1 MNITQAIEKGRLCL
15 SESDSPVTDSRYML
29 CYVLACTTTY
39 LHTWPE
45 KKLSEQQ
52 GTDYEALLFKR
63 KKGMPVAYLI
73 GQQGFWSLEL
83 DVNAKTLIPRPDTE
97 ILVAMALEK
106 IQLGMVVADLGTG
119 SGAIALA
126 LASEKKDVQFLAMDR
141 SQAALKVA
149 QANAKKHKI
158 TNIMFWQGDWLSSIA
173 KNTLDMIVSNP
184 PYIASNDPHLKRGDL
199 RFEPSIALVSGQ
211 DGLKDIRLI
220 IKQARLALKSKSW
233 LLIEHGYG
241 QANEVNMLFQQAGF
255 EQVQCAKDYGD
266 NERVTLGQQPLQ

>member
-1 MNITQAIEKGRLCL
+1 
-15 SESDSPVTDSRYML
+15 
-29 CYVLACTTTY
+29 
-39 LHTWPE
+39 
-45 KKLSEQQ
+45 
-52 GTDYEALLFKR
+52 
-63 KKGMPVAYLI
+63 
-73 GQQGFWSLEL
+73 
-83 DVNAKTLIPRPDTE
+83 
-97 ILVAMALEK
+97 MALEK

-119 SGAIALA
+119 SGAIGLA
-126 LASEKKDVQFLAMDR
+126 LASENKGVQFLAMDR

-220 IKQARLALKSKSW
+220 VKQARLVLKSKSW
-233 LLIEHGYG
+233 LLIEHGYE

-266 NERVTLGQQPLQ
+266 NERVTLGQQPL

>member
-15 SESDSPVTDSRYML
+15 SASDSPGSDSQYIL
-29 CYVLACTTTY
+29 CYVLDCTVTY

-52 GTDYEALLFKR
+52 NIDYEALLLKR
-63 KKGMPVAYLI
+63 KIGVPVAHLI
-73 GQQGFWSLEL
+73 GQQSFWSLEL

-97 ILVAMALEK
+97 ILVTMALEK

-126 LASEKKDVQFLAMDR
+126 LASEKKGVHFMAMDR
-141 SQAALKVA
+141 SLGALKVA
-149 QANAKKHKI
+149 QANAKKCKI
-158 TNIMFWQGDWLSSIA
+158 TNITFWQGDWLSSIA
-173 KNTLDMIVSNP
+173 NNKLDMIVSNP

-199 RFEPSIALVSGQ
+199 RFEPSSALVSGQ

-220 IKQARLALKSKSW
+220 VKQARLALKSKSW
-233 LLIEHGYG
+233 LLIEHGYE
-241 QANEVNMLFQQAGF
+241 QASKVNMLFQQAGF

-266 NERVTLGQQPLQ
+266 NDRVTLGQQPL